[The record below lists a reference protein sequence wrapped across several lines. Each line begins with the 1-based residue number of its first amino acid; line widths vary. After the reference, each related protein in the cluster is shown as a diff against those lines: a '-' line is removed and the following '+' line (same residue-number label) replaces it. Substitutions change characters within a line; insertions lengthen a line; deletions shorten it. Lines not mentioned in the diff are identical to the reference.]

1 MSVKNRHRKICGY
14 LGCFIIL
21 GTLLETEIPTIRNH
35 ATIENIRTERVQV
48 RNKRHTEDYN
58 TSFMH
63 NDTDRLDKIYFIN
76 NQPVDIDT
84 SKQGW
89 VVELMYAQK
98 KKNKE

>member
-35 ATIENIRTERVQV
+35 STIEHVRTERVQLK
-48 RNKRHTEDYN
+48 NKNSIDDHN
-58 TSFMH
+58 TSFIH
-63 NDTDRLDKIYFIN
+63 SDTDRLDKIYFIN